1 MSSYDFLGLVNDV
14 NARLNEVPLSSAN
27 FATATGFYTTAK
39 EAVNSAIRQIN
50 FEQFEWP
57 FNHHTLEETLTA
69 STTRYA
75 FPATTKTV
83 DMDTF
88 RIKASTALNSE
99 TSRLSIISYEE
110 YLDKHIDQEYNSVSS
125 NVGLPRYVF
134 RTPDLKYGLVPA
146 PDKAYTVVYE
156 YYSLPV
162 DLDAATDVP
171 TIPEQFRAVITDGA
185 MYYAYLFRGNTQD
198 ATLTLDKFK
207 KGIEQM
213 RTIYINRT
221 DYVRTTAIE
230 RRGNYGNY
238 LRVS

>member
-1 MSSYDFLGLVNDV
+1 MAYDFIGLVNDV
-14 NARLNEVPLSSAN
+14 NRRLNEVELTETN
-27 FATATGFYTTAK
+27 FASAVGFYSSAK
-39 EAVNSAIRQIN
+39 EAVNSSIRQIN
-50 FEQFEWP
+50 YEQFEWP
-57 FNHHTLEETLTA
+57 FNHVTEEETLVVGD
-69 STTRYA
+69 TRYS
-75 FPATTKTV
+75 FPSDLKTA

-88 RIKASTALNSE
+88 RIKASSTLNSE
-99 TSRLSIISYEE
+99 TSRLSILSYEE
-110 YLDKHIDQEYNSVSS
+110 YLDKYVDQEYNY
-125 NVGLPRYVF
+125 NNPNKGIPRFVF
-134 RTPDLKYGLVPA
+134 RTPDMSYGVVPA
-146 PDKAYTVVYE
+146 PDKAYSIVYE
-156 YYSLPV
+156 YYRLPI
-162 DLDAATDVP
+162 DLINATDVT
-171 TIPEQFRAVITDGA
+171 TIPEQFRSVITDGA

>member
-1 MSSYDFLGLVNDV
+1 MAYDFLGLVNDV
-14 NARLNEVPLSSAN
+14 NRRLNEVELSSAN
-27 FATATGFYTTAK
+27 FATAVGFYSTAK

-50 FEQFEWP
+50 YEQFEWP
-57 FNHHTLEETLTA
+57 FNHVSEEEVLSA
-69 STTRYA
+69 NVTRYA
-75 FPATTKTV
+75 FPNDTKTL

-88 RIKASTALNSE
+88 RIKANASLDNE
-99 TSRLSIISYEE
+99 TSRLTILSYED
-110 YLDKHIDQEYNSVSS
+110 YLDKFIDQEYNPVSS
-125 NVGLPRYVF
+125 NIGLPRFVF
-134 RTPDLKYGLVPA
+134 RTPDMQYGLVPA

-156 YYSLPV
+156 YYRINS
-162 DLDAATDVP
+162 DLLNATDVP
-171 TIPEQFRAVITDGA
+171 TIPEQFRSIITDGA

>member
-1 MSSYDFLGLVNDV
+1 MAYDFIGLVNDV
-14 NARLNEVPLSSAN
+14 NRRLNEVELTTSN
-27 FATATGFYTTAK
+27 FASAVGFYASAK

-50 FEQFEWP
+50 YEQFEWP
-57 FNHHTLEETLTA
+57 FNHITQEETLVEGD
-69 STTRYA
+69 TRYS
-75 FPATTKTV
+75 FPTDLKTA

-88 RIKASTALNSE
+88 RIKASATLNSE
-99 TSRLSIISYEE
+99 TSRLSIMSYEE
-110 YLDKHIDQEYNSVSS
+110 YLDKYIDQEYNYTSA
-125 NVGLPRYVF
+125 NVGMPRYVF
-134 RTPDLKYGLVPA
+134 RTPDMSYGLVPA
-146 PDKAYTVVYE
+146 PDKAYSIVYE
-156 YYSLPV
+156 YYRLPI
-162 DLDAATDVP
+162 DLIDATDVP
-171 TIPEQFRAVITDGA
+171 TIPEQFRSVITDGA